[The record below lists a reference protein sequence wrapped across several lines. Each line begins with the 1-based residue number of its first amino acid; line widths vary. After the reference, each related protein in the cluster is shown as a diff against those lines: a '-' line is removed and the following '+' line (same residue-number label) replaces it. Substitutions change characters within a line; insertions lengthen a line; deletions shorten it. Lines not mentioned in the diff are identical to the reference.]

1 MNKSAG
7 NPDFVPADI
16 PVTSTRSLHL
26 TICLSCRID
35 SPGIFLASPDDVFS
49 DRIHRSACA
58 RTGIAPLQKD
68 KGIHHYASIDPAV
81 IHVKSTI
88 ESYTVIVPV
97 LKSTG

>member
-16 PVTSTRSLHL
+16 PVTSTRSLQL

-35 SPGIFLASPDDVFS
+35 SPGILLASPDDVFS
-49 DRIHRSACA
+49 DRIHRNACA

-88 ESYTVIVPV
+88 ESCAY
-97 LKSTG
+97 LKPLC